1 VATLGKLPQIL
12 IHCKTAEGIS
22 AKKTRPAANKSR
34 PAKNVRLE
42 EAIQQLLNN
51 VTTGLNPSQEHFELS
66 NVEFTLLLSGNSE
79 WILDLPDGTS
89 KAKGTAHKVKL
100 AFQPKSQVV
109 GLAQAIRR
117 RTWFPEPAE
126 PPAAADYTD
135 TDYGW
140 PIERKVG

>member
-100 AFQPKSQVV
+100 EITSSRISA
-109 GLAQAIRR
+109 G
-117 RTWFPEPAE
+117 
-126 PPAAADYTD
+126 D
-135 TDYGW
+135 
-140 PIERKVG
+140 

>member
-126 PPAAADYTD
+126 PPAAADYAD
-135 TDYGW
+135 TTTG
-140 PIERKVG
+140 GQ